1 MRNGGFRA
9 NFDLDDVKPSWLLSS
24 MSEIWTYS
32 LALALTVTS
41 ISPASAETVEAHTSC
56 FDVALI
62 ATSPR
67 YRWQPVESAPDEII
81 IRSPVSIRFAVK
93 QVITGSIKSSDIE
106 VRTSLHTRFNP
117 AIKQFLLFL
126 KEEQDGK
133 YSLQE
138 MNYQLVYDRRGK
150 LVWPIASPLDI
161 SYTEDGF
168 TPSNYETLMR
178 PIHYRAKDAWW
189 LVTPP
194 DVDPPSADEYSW
206 GRIDKDK
213 IITASRGI
221 SAVDLV
227 AAAAGKRCNAKVA
240 R

>member
-1 MRNGGFRA
+1 M
-9 NFDLDDVKPSWLLSS
+9 
-24 MSEIWTYS
+24 
-32 LALALTVTS
+32 ALALTVTF
-41 ISPASAETVEAHTSC
+41 ISPASAETVEVDTSC

-67 YRWQPVESAPDEII
+67 YRWQPVDSAPDEII

-93 QVITGSIKSSDIE
+93 QVIAGAIKSSDIE

-126 KEEQDGK
+126 KVEYGGK
-133 YSLQE
+133 YTLQE
-138 MNYQLVYDRRGK
+138 MNYQLVYDRSGK
-150 LVWPIASPLDI
+150 LVWPIASPLHT

-178 PIHYRAKDAWW
+178 PIHYRARDAWW
-189 LVTPP
+189 LVTSP

-206 GRIDKDK
+206 GKLDKDR

-227 AAAAGKRCNAKVA
+227 AAAAGKRCDAKAA

>member
-1 MRNGGFRA
+1 M
-9 NFDLDDVKPSWLLSS
+9 P
-24 MSEIWTYS
+24 EISTYS
-32 LALALTVTS
+32 LALALMVIP
-41 ISPASAETVEAHTSC
+41 ISPTSAETVEDDTPC

-67 YRWQPVESAPDEII
+67 YQWQPVESAPNEII

-93 QVITGSIKSSDIE
+93 HVIVGSINSSDIE
-106 VRTSLHTRFNP
+106 IQTSLHTRFNP

-126 KEEQDGK
+126 KIEHNGK

-138 MNYQLVYDRRGK
+138 MNYQLVYDRRGR
-150 LVWPIASPLDI
+150 LVWPIASPLDL
-161 SYTEDGF
+161 SYIEDGF
-168 TPSNYETLMR
+168 TPLNYETLMR

-189 LVTPP
+189 LVTPS

-206 GRIDKDK
+206 GQLDKDR

-227 AAAAGKRCNAKVA
+227 AAAASKRCAAKAA

>member
-1 MRNGGFRA
+1 
-9 NFDLDDVKPSWLLSS
+9 
-24 MSEIWTYS
+24 MSKIWTYS
-32 LALALTVTS
+32 LALVLTMTA
-41 ISPASAETVEAHTSC
+41 ISTASAETVEADKSC

-67 YRWQPVESAPDEII
+67 YRWQPVESEPDEII
-81 IRSPVSIRFAVK
+81 IRSSVSIRFAVK
-93 QVITGSIKSSDIE
+93 QVIVGAIKSSDIE

-126 KEEQDGK
+126 KLENGGK

-150 LVWPIASPLDI
+150 LVWPIASPLDT
-161 SYTEDGF
+161 SYLEDGF

-194 DVDPPSADEYSW
+194 DGDPPSADEYSW
-206 GRIDKDK
+206 GQLDNNGVIM
-213 IITASRGI
+213 ASRGI

-227 AAAAGKRCNAKVA
+227 AAAAGKRCGANVA

>member
-1 MRNGGFRA
+1 
-9 NFDLDDVKPSWLLSS
+9 
-24 MSEIWTYS
+24 MSKIWTYS
-32 LALALTVTS
+32 LALVLTVTA
-41 ISPASAETVEAHTSC
+41 ISSASAETVEADKSC

-67 YRWQPVESAPDEII
+67 YRWQPVESEPDEII

-93 QVITGSIKSSDIE
+93 QVIAGSIKSSDID
-106 VRTSLHTRFNP
+106 VRTSLHTRFNS

-126 KEEQDGK
+126 KMERDGK

-138 MNYQLVYDRRGK
+138 LNYQLVYDRRGM
-150 LVWPIASPLDI
+150 LVWPIASPLDK

-194 DVDPPSADEYSW
+194 DVDPPSAAEYSW
-206 GRIDKDK
+206 GQLDKNG

-227 AAAAGKRCNAKVA
+227 AAAAGKRCGAKVA